1 MLPNSTWGN
10 DKLTIECRQPFG
22 PIAMGPAEL
31 KQKKAAGMGS
41 DGLYHLVVHPREFE
55 PLMLLPKV
63 PFFVFLGS
71 YSTRNPLSLA
81 SSLCRDL
88 TVRQSRKKVMGM
100 VHRLDFFAK
109 QLPRVSPF
117 SGNAVTKRIGRFVER
132 TTS

>member
-1 MLPNSTWGN
+1 
-10 DKLTIECRQPFG
+10 
-22 PIAMGPAEL
+22 
-31 KQKKAAGMGS
+31 
-41 DGLYHLVVHPREFE
+41 
-55 PLMLLPKV
+55 MLLPKV

-88 TVRQSRKKVMGM
+88 TVIQSRKKVMGM

-109 QLPRVSPF
+109 QLPKVSPF

-132 TTS
+132 RTSWLCWGSPVKI